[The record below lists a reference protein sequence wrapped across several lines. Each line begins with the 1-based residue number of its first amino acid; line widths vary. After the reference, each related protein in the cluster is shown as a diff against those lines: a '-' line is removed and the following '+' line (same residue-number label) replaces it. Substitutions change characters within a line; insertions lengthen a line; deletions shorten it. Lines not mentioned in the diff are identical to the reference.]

1 VTLQV
6 SKGYPPDHE
15 FPIAEIS
22 DVRDGGEENPAVVD
36 RENGELRITI
46 YERSGGVA
54 WQYPLD
60 DWIEAVQKAAKVL
73 DEG

>member
-1 VTLQV
+1 MTFQV
-6 SKGYPPDHE
+6 SKGYPPDNE

-54 WQYPLD
+54 WEYPLD
-60 DWIEAVQKAAKVL
+60 DWIEALQKAARVL
-73 DEG
+73 GEG